1 MQNSKKIFSFGLY
14 HDLSPKPL
22 PYPTAERVTP
32 ALIEDI
38 IPFLILSYTSY
49 GYKT

>member
-1 MQNSKKIFSFGLY
+1 MQNSKKILSFGLY

-32 ALIEDI
+32 ALIG
-38 IPFLILSYTSY
+38 YNTSIMIV
-49 GYKT
+49 KHDN